1 MKITK
6 KLSTAKKVWLTI
18 VLIPL
23 VIIGAFLFR
32 SQVAYPVAAKVY
44 LANKYSWSYF
54 SIKTEEFTVPL
65 TTYIFDLEGGSGWY
79 SANPRGI
86 FKYNDREFYVECMK
100 YDKIEKEF
108 GTPKYQRRT
117 KLYFADDY
125 QLPDILEWC
134 TEYLQENVS
143 NDIVGV
149 QMYSDII
156 YHSTNYS
163 FDYEL
168 PWRPKN
174 VFTKEDAKNLLEMQE
189 KADTALVVFYLVED
203 LSIYRSK
210 EKTLLDD
217 GYYYKVNDKGE
228 KIKNEE
234 KSELKQVGFD
244 KTTVLLI
251 EKPQFEIGYIGLS
264 TFGKQQR
271 MSIDTNK
278 TEYV

>member
-1 MKITK
+1 MKKTK

-23 VIIGAFLFR
+23 VIIGAFLLR
-32 SQVAYPVAAKVY
+32 SHVAYPVAAKVY
-44 LANKYSWSYF
+44 LANKYSWNYF

-125 QLPDILEWC
+125 QLPDIFEWC

-149 QMYSDII
+149 EMYSDII
-156 YHSTNYS
+156 YHSSECN

-168 PWRPKN
+168 PWSPKN
-174 VFTKEDAKNLLEMQE
+174 VFTKEDARTILELQQ
-189 KADTALVVFYLVED
+189 KIHGLIPFYQIDD
-203 LSIYRSK
+203 LSLYGK
-210 EKTLLDD
+210 
-217 GYYYKVNDKGE
+217 KVAG
-228 KIKNEE
+228 IWYSPNEFCNSVRTQYAE
-234 KSELKQVGFD
+234 DFTK
-244 KTTVLLI
+244 
-251 EKPQFEIGYIGLS
+251 IGLS
-264 TFGKQQR
+264 GDGLRIIFIKEPAFEVGSVGIGSSYQRR
-271 MSIDTNK
+271 MSIDIDK
-278 TEYV
+278 TEHAG